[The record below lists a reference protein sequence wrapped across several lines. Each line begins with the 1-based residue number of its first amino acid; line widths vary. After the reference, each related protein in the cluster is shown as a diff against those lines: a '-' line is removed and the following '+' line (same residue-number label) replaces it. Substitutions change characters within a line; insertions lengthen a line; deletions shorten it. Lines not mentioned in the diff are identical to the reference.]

1 MINTMGVMVTRWK
14 GWLVSFGLGMV
25 CILILQWGLSF
36 AGPAPHMT
44 SSRLFY
50 DDFRAYVRIIQS
62 TKGTNQQ
69 VVYAVRSLQPY
80 LLGQATGLQGYF
92 DMIGAGRVD
101 ASAPSVLVQDL
112 QTIPTSSIRSR
123 SIQHQLNQIV
133 TMLAPLSKSSSSEGA
148 IRHAL
153 AQLQTRLSTISW

>member
-1 MINTMGVMVTRWK
+1 MMGVIVTRWK
-14 GWLVSFGLGMV
+14 GGLVSFGLGIV
-25 CILILQWGLSF
+25 GILSVQWGLSF

-50 DDFRAYVRIIQS
+50 DDFRAYVRILQS

-80 LLGQATGLQGYF
+80 LLGEATGLQGYY
-92 DMIGAGRVD
+92 DMIGAGRAD

-112 QTIPTSSIRSR
+112 QTIPTSAIRSP
-123 SIQHQLNQIV
+123 SIQHQLSQIV
-133 TMLAPLSKSSSSEGA
+133 TMLSPLANSSSSEGA

-153 AQLQTRLSTISW
+153 AQLQTRVTTISW